1 MNEYK
6 LCEFCTISPTILW
19 KLSVAVSGGASL
31 HQAIFGSVDDDCLL
45 DSFLMLLPA
54 KKQKTM
60 LIALEGT
67 EPFPSEE
74 IMDILDD
81 FKETTMPLSS
91 NLRKLV
97 LKVATAEF
105 ITKPFILLL

>member
-6 LCEFCTISPTILW
+6 LCEFCTISPTILR

-31 HQAIFGSVDDDCLL
+31 HQAIFGSVDDCLL

-54 KKQKTM
+54 KEQKTM

-81 FKETTMPLSS
+81 FKETTIPLSS

-105 ITKPFILLL
+105 ITKPFIPLL